1 MLALT
6 FADPADYEKIQPTDK
21 VTIKGLESFAPGV
34 NLTLSVKHE
43 DGSTEASCSSQLS
56 RSESY
61 L

>member
-43 DGSTEASCSSQLS
+43 NGSTEAS
-56 RSESY
+56 
-61 L
+61 